1 MLAVNNILLGVAYI
15 LDTVLEVY
23 FWIVLIAC
31 VMSWV
36 NASPYNPIVRVL
48 RALTEP
54 VFRKVRRVLPFVY
67 AAGID
72 FSPVVVVLL
81 AKFIQIGVVKT
92 IRDYALGM

>member
-54 VFRKVRRVLPFVY
+54 VFQKVRRVLPFVY

>member
-1 MLAVNNILLGVAYI
+1 MLALNNILLGIATI
-15 LDTVLEVY
+15 LDSALSVY
-23 FWIVLIAC
+23 FWIVLISC
-31 VMSWV
+31 VLSWV
-36 NASPYNPIVRVL
+36 NASPYNPIVRVI

-54 VFRKVRRVLPFVY
+54 VFQKVRRVLPFVY

-81 AKFIQIGVVKT
+81 IHFIQIALIKT

>member
-1 MLAVNNILLGVAYI
+1 MLAVNNILLGIAYI

-54 VFRKVRRVLPFVY
+54 VFQKVRRVLPFVY